1 MNAAYLLRNHL
12 PKHGVV
18 SQLINRLFCLT
29 LLIVSGL
36 FTMISAR
43 AVRFYARSFMLGDH
57 PEHEADFGEPV
68 ILRSEATCMS
78 GFLPLGRGKIFL
90 TGSRLLW
97 YSNAG
102 ILNMPFSLWRSS
114 VEIPL
119 AEIDEVTSLVTR
131 SLRVKSRGGLAG
143 SSPCARACRRTSAST
158 TFLPCPTTS
167 SRCPL

>member
-1 MNAAYLLRNHL
+1 
-12 PKHGVV
+12 
-18 SQLINRLFCLT
+18 
-29 LLIVSGL
+29 
-36 FTMISAR
+36 
-43 AVRFYARSFMLGDH
+43 MLGDH

-131 SLRVKSRGGLAG
+131 SLRVKSRGGLYGFSLTQG
-143 SSPCARACRRTSAST
+143 SQFNPLFILNGLRASRAFKIALAQQVEVVRSAA
-158 TFLPCPTTS
+158 L
-167 SRCPL
+167 